1 MNLRKRLA
9 IASGLVAL
17 VTVGVL
23 AASAYLIASHELRSQ
38 VDASLKSRADTIVR
52 EIDRALERPDFLGR
66 QRVPLGPTLLQ
77 PEFDAITQ
85 VVGEN
90 GSILASLGPSE
101 LAVNAT
107 DLELAAAKVGF
118 VGKYANARVEGKSY
132 RVFTLS
138 LPAGGAIQLGKDI
151 TDIEDARNG
160 LRTWLVIIGVVG
172 VALSTLAGWLI
183 ARRTSRPIEQL
194 AKSADD
200 IARTSNTSDPI
211 DISAS
216 GEVGNLVTSFNT
228 MLAALGRSLAQQKQL
243 VQDASHELRT
253 PLTSLRANA
262 ELLERPN
269 LPDDTRRDIVN
280 DIRAEIDEL
289 TALSSELSALATD
302 QSASESP
309 SPVHLDEAVRDLVDR
324 AQRRSGREIRLHVDG
339 AAVVDARPGQFDRA
353 VSNLIDNA
361 LKFSP
366 ATTPIDVFVKGS
378 RVEVH
383 DSGPGIAPEDRP
395 YVFDRFYRAAAT
407 RAMPGSGLGLAIVK
421 QFADIHGAQTLVG
434 ASGTGGA
441 MVGLDLAPATTWGNG
456 VHAVGTE

>member
-1 MNLRKRLA
+1 MTLRKRLA
-9 IASGLVAL
+9 LASGLVAF

-23 AASAYLIASHELRSQ
+23 AVSAYLIASHELRSQ
-38 VDASLKSRADTIVR
+38 VDASLKSRAATIVR
-52 EIDRALERPDFLGR
+52 EIDRALERTDFFGR

-85 VVGEN
+85 VIDAN
-90 GSILASLGPSE
+90 GAVLASLGPSE
-101 LAVNAT
+101 LSVSGA
-107 DLELAAAKVGF
+107 DLELAAANVGF
-118 VGKYANARVEGKSY
+118 VGRFANASVENKSY
-132 RVFTLS
+132 RVYTLS

-151 TDIEDARNG
+151 TDIEDARSG
-160 LRTWLVIIGVVG
+160 LRTWLIVIGVIG

-200 IARTSNTSDPI
+200 IARTGNTSDPI
-211 DISAS
+211 GINAS

-228 MLAALGRSLAQQKQL
+228 MLGALGRSVAQQKQL

-262 ELLERPN
+262 ELLERAD
-269 LPDDTRRDIVN
+269 LPADTRREIID

-289 TALSSELSALATD
+289 TSLSSELSALASD
-302 QSASESP
+302 QSSSEAP
-309 SPVHLDEAVRDLVDR
+309 APTHLDDAVRELVDR
-324 AQRRSGREIRLHVDG
+324 AQRRSGREIRLHVASPG
-339 AAVVDARPGQFDRA
+339 VVNVRPGQFDRA

-366 ATTPIDVFVKGS
+366 APTPIDVFV
-378 RVEVH
+378 RDTRIEVH

-395 YVFDRFYRAAAT
+395 FVFDRFYRAAAT

-421 QFADIHGAQTLVG
+421 QFADIHGARTLVG

-441 MVGLDLAPATTWGNG
+441 MVGVELAPAATWGDG
-456 VHAVGTE
+456 ADAVGTE